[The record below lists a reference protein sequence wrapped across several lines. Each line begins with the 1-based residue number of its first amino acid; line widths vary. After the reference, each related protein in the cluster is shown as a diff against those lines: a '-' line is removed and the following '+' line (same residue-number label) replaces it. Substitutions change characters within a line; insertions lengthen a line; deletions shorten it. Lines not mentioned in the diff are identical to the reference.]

1 MELWGLDTEAEWSK
15 ATSLGLFKTQSR
27 PRFERLRHRFAHF
40 CTLWRAKI
48 NRKGDVWKWWLD
60 NFDFDMIL
68 ESGPYQVENTHLQ
81 ISNPRNLKY
90 KRKYLFGH
98 IGKAVLE
105 ALCWAKFRKT
115 SKNEDLSIEWLCC
128 HLLEIR
134 QGKRPR
140 NITSILL
147 PSIKKQKNILQ
158 FDKPRLGEIWNPEI
172 SPKVWVWIWSNFAN
186 NLKSSAKKM
195 HFENFFID

>member
-60 NFDFDMIL
+60 NFDFDIIL
-68 ESGPYQVENTHLQ
+68 ESGHHQVENTHLQ
-81 ISNPRNLKY
+81 IIHVTWNTKGS
-90 KRKYLFGH
+90 
-98 IGKAVLE
+98 ISSDILE
-105 ALCWAKFRKT
+105 KQFWRHYVEQNFRKWT
-115 SKNEDLSIEWLCC
+115 MKNEDLFIEWLCC
-128 HLLEIR
+128 HLLVIR

-147 PSIKKQKNILQ
+147 PSIKKQKISCSLINHAQARFGTQIFLQ
-158 FDKPRLGEIWNPEI
+158 KYEFEFDQI
-172 SPKVWVWIWSNFAN
+172 SQTT
-186 NLKSSAKKM
+186 
-195 HFENFFID
+195 

>member
-1 MELWGLDTEAEWSK
+1 MEFWGLDTEAEWSK

-40 CTLWRAKI
+40 RTLRRAKLY
-48 NRKGDVWKWWLD
+48 RKGDVWKWWLD
-60 NFDFDMIL
+60 NFDMRL
-68 ESGPYQVENTHLQ
+68 ESGHYQVQNTHLQ

-90 KRKYLFGH
+90 KRKYLVGH
-98 IGKAVLE
+98 IGKAVWRHYVE
-105 ALCWAKFRKT
+105 QNFRKWT
-115 SKNEDLSIEWLCC
+115 LKNEDLSIEWLCC

-134 QGKRPR
+134 QGKHPR

-147 PSIKKQKNILQ
+147 PSIKKQENILQ
-158 FDKPRLGEIWNPEI
+158 FDKPRPGEIWNPEI